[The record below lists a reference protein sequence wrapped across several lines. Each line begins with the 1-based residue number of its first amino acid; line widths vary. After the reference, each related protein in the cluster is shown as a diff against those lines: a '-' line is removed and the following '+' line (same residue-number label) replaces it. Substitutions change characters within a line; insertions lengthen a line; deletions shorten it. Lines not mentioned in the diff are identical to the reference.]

1 MSLLLHDRRAV
12 MGANT
17 PTPHPSVRTI
27 ALPPHHKLITL
38 SLSSQMIFNPLG
50 PEVMRHL
57 IYAGNEGQNR
67 LF

>member
-12 MGANT
+12 MRATART
-17 PTPHPSVRTI
+17 PNPSVSTI
-27 ALPPHHKLITL
+27 ALPPHQMLVTL